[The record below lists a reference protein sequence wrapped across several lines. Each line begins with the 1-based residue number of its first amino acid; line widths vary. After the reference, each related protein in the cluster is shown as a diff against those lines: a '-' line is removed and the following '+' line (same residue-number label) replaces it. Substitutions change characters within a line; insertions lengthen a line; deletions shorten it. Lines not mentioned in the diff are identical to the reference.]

1 MNGDIL
7 HRRNLVHRVRVR
19 AIRHLHQRFTFRLD
33 AIDKPR
39 LRELHLPSSGG
50 FQLKKLFRFR
60 VLGDVFRQVTP
71 ELFQF
76 QVVDGDDIVTHAVEQ
91 TGIVRHDDAR
101 DVLQRQ
107 EVSFDP
113 LDVHD
118 VQVVRRFVHQQDVC
132 VQTHRSRQRQLHSP
146 TTG

>member
-1 MNGDIL
+1 MTSFTVGTWFTGYVYVQFAIFING
-7 HRRNLVHRVRVR
+7 
-19 AIRHLHQRFTFRLD
+19 
-33 AIDKPR
+33 
-39 LRELHLPSSGG
+39 LPFDLTPSINPGCGNCIFHPVAG